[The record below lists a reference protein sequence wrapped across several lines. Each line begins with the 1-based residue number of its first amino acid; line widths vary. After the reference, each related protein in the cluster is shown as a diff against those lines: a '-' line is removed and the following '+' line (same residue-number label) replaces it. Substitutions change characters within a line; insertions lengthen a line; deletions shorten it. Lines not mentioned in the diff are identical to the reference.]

1 MIPEK
6 FTNRLIEETSPYL
19 RQHAHNP
26 VDWYP
31 WGTEAIERARRE
43 DRPIL
48 LSIGYSAC
56 HWCHVMEHESFED
69 EKIAGIMNEHFVN
82 IKVDREERPDL
93 DEIYMMAVQSLTGG
107 GGWPMTVFLAPDLRP
122 FYGGTYFP
130 PVDRHGQPGF
140 PRVLL
145 ALAGQFRGS
154 RDRIEEVAANLT
166 ETLKRQADLLAPQG
180 QIGEDIL
187 EGAFGHFRR
196 SFDLTHGGM
205 GSAPKFPNSMAL
217 SLLLRS
223 YRRSGNRNA
232 LEMVE
237 LTLKKMAN
245 GGIYDQLGGGFHR
258 YSVDQRWLVPHFE
271 KMLYD
276 NALLVWVYLEAYQLT
291 GDGFYRRVVEEVLGY
306 VLREMCSERGGFFS
320 TQDADSEGEEGKYF
334 VWDPEEVEK
343 ILGEEEAPLFMRYFD
358 VTAEGNFEH
367 GKSILHVDNEI
378 PVLSRF
384 LDVEEEELSRAV
396 EEGKS
401 KLLGARR
408 QRVPPARDDKI
419 LLAWN
424 GMMISAFARAYQ
436 VLGVDSYLQAGES
449 AATFVLENMVE
460 NDSLLHVCK
469 DGKARLPAYQDDY
482 ACIINGL
489 IDLYEA
495 SFELG
500 WLRAA
505 REWNQVMVERFW
517 DRKKGGFFYTEEG
530 AGDLILRTKN
540 PLDSATPSGNSMGVL
555 ALLRISALTGDSS
568 LREMA
573 ERTLILYG
581 NLMRRSPSSCAQMLC
596 ALDFYQE
603 PVHEVAVVGPR
614 RDWAPF
620 LHALH
625 ARFLPNK
632 VLVGGDPSACPV
644 DLVDHLPLLKGK
656 VEAEAGQARVYVCR
670 NSVCDQPVTT
680 VEGLLGLLMVE

>member
-1 MIPEK
+1 M
-6 FTNRLIEETSPYL
+6 
-19 RQHAHNP
+19 
-26 VDWYP
+26 
-31 WGTEAIERARRE
+31 
-43 DRPIL
+43 
-48 LSIGYSAC
+48 
-56 HWCHVMEHESFED
+56 
-69 EKIAGIMNEHFVN
+69 
-82 IKVDREERPDL
+82 
-93 DEIYMMAVQSLTGG
+93 
-107 GGWPMTVFLAPDLRP
+107 
-122 FYGGTYFP
+122 
-130 PVDRHGQPGF
+130 
-140 PRVLL
+140 
-145 ALAGQFRGS
+145 
-154 RDRIEEVAANLT
+154 
-166 ETLKRQADLLAPQG
+166 
-180 QIGEDIL
+180 
-187 EGAFGHFRR
+187 
-196 SFDLTHGGM
+196 
-205 GSAPKFPNSMAL
+205 
-217 SLLLRS
+217 
-223 YRRSGNRNA
+223 
-232 LEMVE
+232 
-237 LTLKKMAN
+237 KKMAN

-276 NALLVWVYLEAYQLT
+276 NALLVWVYLEAFQLT

-306 VLREMCSERGGFFS
+306 VLREMRREGGGFFS

-378 PVLSRF
+378 PVLARF
-384 LDVEEEELSRAV
+384 LDVEEEELRRAV
-396 EEGKS
+396 EEGKI

-436 VLGVDSYLQAGES
+436 VLGVDSYLQAGKS

-460 NDSLLHVCK
+460 NGSLLHVYK
-469 DGKARLPAYQDDY
+469 DGRARLPAYQDDY

-495 SFELG
+495 SFELS

-505 REWNQVMVERFW
+505 RDWNQVMVERFW

-530 AGDLILRTKN
+530 AGDLIVRTKN
-540 PLDSATPSGNSMGVL
+540 PLDNATPSGNSMGVL
-555 ALLRISALTGDSS
+555 ALLRISALTGDSR

-573 ERTLILYG
+573 ERTLLLYG

-596 ALDFYQE
+596 ALDFYQQ

-614 RDWAPF
+614 GDWGPF

-632 VLVGGDPSACPV
+632 VLVGGDPSACPA
-644 DLVDHLPLLKGK
+644 DLADHIPLLKGK
-656 VEAEAGQARVYVCR
+656 VEAEAGPARVYVCR
-670 NSVCDQPVTT
+670 NSVCSQPVTT
-680 VEGLLGLLMVE
+680 VEGLLGLLLVE